1 MRVQTAKEAGM
12 AQVRKFMFDLS
23 FDRPLVK
30 PQPKNAVDEILE
42 EAEPEPPPP
51 PVYSEEELFQAR
63 DESYQRGREDGLR
76 EAEESRAF
84 LESNAV
90 RAISEQLSG
99 LFAAEKRSAEANER
113 AAIQVAQALLK
124 KLAPSLARK
133 EGLSDIEALM
143 RECLM
148 RLGKE
153 QRVVVRVTEELADAV
168 RSKVEGLVSESG
180 FEGRVVVIGA
190 AGMPT
195 TDCKVEWA
203 DGGAERDFDRLL
215 AEVDAV
221 VERYLEPEGGHAQG
235 DDAE

>member
-1 MRVQTAKEAGM
+1 MRVQTTKEAGM

-23 FDRPLVK
+23 FDKPLVK
-30 PQPKNAVDEILE
+30 PQPKNQIEEMQE

-51 PVYSEEELFQAR
+51 PVYSEEELFQAK

-84 LESNAV
+84 LESNAL
-90 RAISEQLSG
+90 RAVSEQLAG
-99 LFAAEKRSAEANER
+99 LFAAEKRSSEANER
-113 AAIQVAQALLK
+113 AAIQVAQAMLK
-124 KLAPSLARK
+124 KLTPSLAKK

-143 RECLM
+143 KECMM

-153 QRVVVRVTEELADAV
+153 PRVVVRVAEDLADAV

-180 FEGRVVVIGA
+180 FEGRVVVIGGPGLA
-190 AGMPT
+190 V

-203 DGGAERDFDRLL
+203 DGGAERDFERLL

-221 VERYLEPEGGHAQG
+221 VDRYLEPEGGDAQG
-235 DDAE
+235 NDAN